1 MAATS
6 PPNSSAA
13 APASWTATAGTV
25 LSRIVVPGWI
35 LAGAAFKLA
44 ERDPRLLPKP
54 VMDTLDLLLNT
65 GLGFGKEAYLAPSLR
80 AIVSVEIAL
89 ALTMVFAP
97 KLARLLGIATLGLFC
112 VILAVL
118 LASGSA
124 ACGCF
129 GKSGPPPAVML
140 ALDGVLLAGLC
151 FLKPRATTQTLGA
164 AIGIGA
170 GTLLL
175 GAAVAFS
182 VPERQEIA
190 LPTTPDHATAP
201 TPPAPP
207 PAPPRVD
214 PPATTPPSTNPPS
227 TTTPSTNPPSTE
239 PPPNT
244 PAPAAPSAAAKPW
257 PPSPATAKPWYA
269 PEFEK
274 WIGQRLDAQELALL
288 ISRPL
293 PVNPNE
299 GLLHIVFIREDCEH
313 CHQLLNQYFS
323 GTLPVPTL
331 AVVVP
336 DATGEPLEN
345 PCAECKKASLPA
357 GGITWVFSTP
367 VLLTVQD
374 GVVVGVCTDAE
385 NPDKVRAA
393 LNARSKANA
402 P

>member
-6 PPNSSAA
+6 TPNSPAA

-25 LSRIVVPGWI
+25 LSRIVVPGWL

-54 VMDTLDLLLNT
+54 VMDTLDLLLNQ
-65 GLGFGKEAYLAPSLR
+65 GLGYGKEAYLAPSLR
-80 AIVSVEIAL
+80 AIVAVEIAL

-97 KLARLLGIATLGLFC
+97 KLARFLGIATLALFC

-118 LASGSA
+118 LAGGSA

-140 ALDGVLLAGLC
+140 ALDGALLAGLI
-151 FLKPRATTQTLGA
+151 FLKPRATTQSLGA
-164 AIGIGA
+164 AVGIGA

-190 LPTTPDHATAP
+190 LPTTPDQTTAP

-207 PAPPRVD
+207 PPPVD
-214 PPATTPPSTNPPS
+214 PPS
-227 TTTPSTNPPSTE
+227 TTPPATNPPATN
-239 PPPNT
+239 PPPTDPPPTNPPPVAT
-244 PAPAAPSAAAKPW
+244 ATPW

-274 WIGQRLDAQELALL
+274 WIGQRLDAQEFALL
-288 ISRPL
+288 ITRPL
-293 PVNPNE
+293 PLNPNE

-323 GTLPVPTL
+323 GTLAVPTL

-345 PCAECKKASLPA
+345 PCTECKKATLPA
-357 GGITWVFSTP
+357 GGITWVLSTP
-367 VLLTVQD
+367 VLLTVEN
-374 GVVVGVCTDAE
+374 GIVVGVCTDAD
-385 NPDKVRAA
+385 NPEKVRAA
-393 LNARSKANA
+393 LNARSKAN
-402 P
+402 PK